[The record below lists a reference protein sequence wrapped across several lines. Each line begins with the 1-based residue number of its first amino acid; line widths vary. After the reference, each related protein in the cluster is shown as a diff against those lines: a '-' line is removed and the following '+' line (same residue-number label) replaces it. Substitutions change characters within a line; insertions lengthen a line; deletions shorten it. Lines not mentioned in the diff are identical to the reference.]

1 MTAPRQ
7 GRTEQTIEASPAR
20 IWSILEDSSRLPEW
34 VPLVKEVTSHE
45 SRESTGTVRRC
56 NVQFGSKQ
64 GYMVER
70 CVEAVPE
77 RKLVHA
83 VDDDSL
89 GFTKMFADYTFTLE
103 LEPEGA
109 DRTRVTCEA
118 FYEPR
123 GPLGKVVNAVLMRRK
138 FAGARKQILS
148 GLKRA
153 AESRT

>member
-7 GRTEQTIEASPAR
+7 GRTELVIEASPPR

-34 VPLVKEVTSHE
+34 VPLVREVTRHE
-45 SRESTGTVRRC
+45 AREGPGTVRHC
-56 NVQFGSKQ
+56 NVQFGTKR

-70 CVEAVPE
+70 CIEAVPE
-77 RKLVHA
+77 RRLVHA

-89 GFTKMFADYTFTLE
+89 GFNRMFADYTFALE

-109 DRTRVTCEA
+109 ERTRVACEA

-123 GPLGKVVNAVLMRRK
+123 GLVGKVMNALLMRRK
-138 FAGARKQILS
+138 FAGARDQILS

-153 AESRT
+153 AESQA